1 MIRIPRISLENLD
14 IEATLKLILKNAVK
28 TLESSA
34 GVVAVWNEA
43 ENRFMIS
50 ASFGL
55 DTEAL
60 ALFNPLLGEAIP
72 DLAESRVS
80 YSLLSNLWP
89 GRVLPASCEGV
100 KLNPILALPLKI
112 GGKSIGLIYVLRPAN
127 GKAFNGTD
135 QSFLVDYAEQGAV
148 AVQNAKLAYL
158 LAEEKQRI
166 ESVLENSADGIM
178 SIDSRCRILG
188 FNSAMEK
195 MTGFLRKE
203 VLGKECF
210 KVLNF
215 TDQDNK
221 NLCNIQCPMLMSS
234 TEDKNAFEQIGTI
247 RAKEGKT
254 VDVAMIY
261 SIVRS
266 AEGKPIN
273 AVVNVRNISR
283 LREMENFRET
293 ILSMLGHELQTP
305 LTIIKGYTNT
315 LSRTDGKWDAETMRQ
330 GLQVIEEESDRLSE
344 VMKKLLL
351 ASRLSAGAMKLEKEA
366 VCLISVAQKVVR
378 RLANLTSNHRF
389 LIDFVPDFPMVMVEP
404 QLLEQVL
411 TNLIENAVKYS
422 PHGGKVTITGKQK
435 ENQIFVTVADQG
447 IGIAAE
453 DMEYL
458 FKRFHRLDKGQSRK
472 IQGTG
477 LGLYIC
483 KSIVEAHGG
492 TLEVKSEPGKGS
504 EFSFTL
510 PIDSNLSVK
519 GKC

>member
-1 MIRIPRISLENLD
+1 MVQIPRISLENLD

-28 TLESSA
+28 ALDGGG
-34 GVVAVWNEA
+34 GVAAVWNEA
-43 ENRFMIS
+43 ENRFMPV
-50 ASFGL
+50 ASYGL
-55 DTEAL
+55 ETETL
-60 ALFNPLLGEAIP
+60 VPLNPLLDEAIP
-72 DLAESRVS
+72 DLAESRES
-80 YSLLSNLWP
+80 YNLLSNLWP
-89 GRVLPASCEGV
+89 DLILPLSSEGV
-100 KLNPILALPLKI
+100 KQNPVLALPLEI
-112 GGKSIGLIYVLRPAN
+112 GEKSIGLIYILRPAE
-127 GKAFNGTD
+127 ASVFTRAE
-135 QSFLVDYAEQGAV
+135 QPVLRDYAEQAAV
-148 AVQNAKLAYL
+148 ALQNAKLAHL

-195 MTGFLRKE
+195 MTGFLRQE

-215 TDQDNK
+215 ADYDKK
-221 NLCNIQCPMLMSS
+221 NLCNIQCPMLMTSDA
-234 TEDKNAFEQIGTI
+234 DKTTFEQAGTI
-247 RAKEGKT
+247 RARDGNT
-254 VDVAMIY
+254 VDVAMVY

-273 AVVNVRNISR
+273 AVVNVRNISKIK
-283 LREMENFRET
+283 EMENFRET

-315 LSRTDGKWDAETMRQ
+315 LSRADGKWDTETIRQ

-344 VMKKLLL
+344 VMNKLLL
-351 ASRLSAGAMKLEKEA
+351 ASRLSAGAMKLEKE
-366 VCLISVAQKVVR
+366 SVYLPSIVQKVVR
-378 RLANLTSNHRF
+378 RLGSLTSHHQF
-389 LIDFVPDFPMVMVEP
+389 LVDFTADFPMVVGEP
-404 QLLEQVL
+404 QLLEQAL

-422 PHGGKVTITGKQK
+422 PRGGKVTVTGKQK
-435 ENQIFVTVADQG
+435 ENQVSVTVADQG
-447 IGIAAE
+447 IGIAAG

-458 FKRFHRLDKGQSRK
+458 FKRFHRLEKGQSRK

-483 KSIVEAHGG
+483 KSIVEVHGG
-492 TLEVKSEPGKGS
+492 MLEVKSEPGKGS
-504 EFSFTL
+504 EFTFTL
-510 PIDSNLSVK
+510 PLDNNSMLE